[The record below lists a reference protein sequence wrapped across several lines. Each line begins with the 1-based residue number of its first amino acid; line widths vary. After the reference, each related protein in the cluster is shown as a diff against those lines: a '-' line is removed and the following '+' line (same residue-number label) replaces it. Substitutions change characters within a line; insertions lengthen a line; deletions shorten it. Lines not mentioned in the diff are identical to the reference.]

1 VAFRALASPKS
12 LYWRLAPLLL
22 LAACG
27 GGDLTLPN
35 EGQPSALTV
44 ARGNNQSGT
53 IGEALI
59 DSLVVRVTDGFD
71 DPVAG
76 VTVVWSAEPGTTVAP
91 ATSVTSA
98 DGYASTELVLGSAV
112 GTYVTRA
119 QVTGV
124 ADPPAA
130 VLFTTTGVAARP
142 SCSSRMR
149 RARISPAATSS

>member
-1 VAFRALASPKS
+1 MRFPRAVVAFRALASPKS

-35 EGQPSALTV
+35 EGKPSALTV

-76 VTVVWSAEPGTTVAP
+76 VTVVWSAPVETGGTVDP

-98 DGYASTELVLGSAV
+98 DGYASTQRVLGPAV

-119 QVTGV
+119 QVSGV
-124 ADPPAA
+124 TDPPAP
-130 VLFTTTGVAARP
+130 VVFTTTGVAARLSFVTEP
-142 SCSSRMR
+142 
-149 RARISPAATSS
+149 P

>member
-1 VAFRALASPKS
+1 MVSRCR
-12 LYWRLAPLLL
+12 RLVPLVL

-27 GGDLTLPN
+27 GGLTLPN

-76 VTVVWSAEPGTTVAP
+76 VTVVWSAETGGTVDP

-98 DGYASTELVLGSAV
+98 YGYAST
-112 GTYVTRA
+112 
-119 QVTGV
+119 
-124 ADPPAA
+124 
-130 VLFTTTGVAARP
+130 
-142 SCSSRMR
+142 
-149 RARISPAATSS
+149 